1 MRNASILV
9 LACVILSPTIVSSQS
24 RRRSA
29 PRRSAPAAKAIEKS
43 SPEIR
48 AASEQVL
55 AQIKTLTRFLY
66 LLGGIVKGIESADEA
81 TRNHEAS
88 AIVIEQ
94 NARNKTKV
102 RESLRNV
109 RVGLDKIEADFR
121 SKPTLKKYYPH
132 IAGVARIGEAAEN
145 QAAANRFDEAG
156 RSLLKAVD
164 QLAEALAAMR

>member
-29 PRRSAPAAKAIEKS
+29 PRRSAPSTKAIEKS
-43 SPEIR
+43 SPEIK

-55 AQIKTLTRFLY
+55 AQIKALTRFLY
-66 LLGGIVKGIESADEA
+66 LLGGIVKGIESADQA
-81 TRNHEAS
+81 TRDNEAS
-88 AIVIEQ
+88 SIAIEQ
-94 NARNKTKV
+94 NERNKTKV

-121 SKPTLKKYYPH
+121 SNPTLKKYYPRL
-132 IAGVARIGEAAEN
+132 AGVARIGEAAEN

-164 QLAEALAAMR
+164 QLADALAAMR